1 MTDGES
7 ARPHERT
14 VQGGTA
20 GLRLFHRL
28 RTEGDTPAR
37 QAAAFGLGTFIGC
50 LPLFGLHLQLCLA
63 AGWLLRLN
71 RLKLYLA
78 ANISNPFVAPL
89 LLFGEVQTGSWLR
102 TGAFYPLSL
111 DAFRAFSVWQ
121 FGADL
126 IIGGLVVGLALG
138 AAAAAVTYVLGR
150 RAGISR
156 PETELLEAAMDRY
169 LASGIFAWEFANGK
183 IKNDPVYVEVL
194 RQGLLP
200 TEGELLDLGCGRGF
214 MLAVLASARELWT
227 KGRWP
232 AGWPPAPASLSLH
245 GIDVRPRIVRSARDA
260 LGADARIEQADVR
273 EVGVPRSKAVLLFDV
288 LQMLPREAQDAL
300 IARVARAL
308 EPGGVLIVREADR
321 AGGWRFRIISLA
333 NWLKGVFEG
342 TLLRRFHFRSLEEW
356 TKVLEASGF
365 SVRGFS
371 LREHTALAN
380 VLIEARKAGEIRA
393 PLE

>member
-1 MTDGES
+1 MTDGEPDRS
-7 ARPHERT
+7 HERA
-14 VQGGTA
+14 VHWGTA
-20 GLRLFHRL
+20 GRRLFHRL

-50 LPLFGLHLQLCLA
+50 LPLFGLHLQLCLT

-78 ANISNPFVAPL
+78 ANISNPFVAPF
-89 LLFGEVQTGSWLR
+89 LLFGEVQVGSRLR

-126 IIGGLVVGLALG
+126 IVGSLIVGLALG
-138 AAAAAVTYVLGR
+138 AAAAAITYVLGR
-150 RAGISR
+150 RADVSR
-156 PETELLEAAMDRY
+156 PESELLEAAIDRY

-200 TEGELLDLGCGRGF
+200 AEGELLDLGCGRGF
-214 MLAVLASARELWT
+214 MLAVLASARELSA

-232 AGWPPAPASLSLH
+232 PGWPPAPARLVLH
-245 GIDVRPRIVRSARDA
+245 GIDVRPRIVRSAREA
-260 LGADARIEQADVR
+260 LGSDAQIEEADVR
-273 EVGVPRSKAVLLFDV
+273 GVGVRRSDAVLLFDV
-288 LQMLPREAQDAL
+288 LQMLPRDAQDAL
-300 IARVARAL
+300 IAHVAGAL
-308 EPGGVLIVREADR
+308 EPGGILIVREADR

-342 TLLRRFHFRSLEEW
+342 TLLRRFHFRSVAEW
-356 TKVLEASGF
+356 TQALEACGF
-365 SVRGFS
+365 SVRSFS

-380 VLIEARKAGEIRA
+380 VLIEARKN
-393 PLE
+393 